1 MQEYNVSCHRAF
13 YNLLELRLNQLTS
26 AVSCLLEPGSIMTT
40 SSSTDLLF
48 TITPG
53 EGTWTIL
60 GPTLESLPHLVPNP
74 LADVGFL
81 EQVSEL
87 RRYSSVKIPPGDQG
101 SIRLYEDV
109 ARELSI
115 RITPLLL
122 SDEARQAVL
131 IRLNQVQLGRARLTI
146 RVADQGPLSDQV
158 LKLPWE
164 VLAPDSNE
172 FPVRQSV
179 LEVVRESVVPGAPEL
194 PEPSGPFGVA
204 VAIAAP
210 EGQATLSYEKEE
222 VRLQTVLA
230 ALGHAV
236 AFSDLGTLDDLVELV
251 DQHRAT
257 AILFSGHG
265 LPGQLLFENRL
276 GFAEPIAA
284 EEVVRRLRTVLLSPG
299 RGGSFPGVFFLSSCE
314 GATSEDGPSAAAAL
328 HRAGFPQVIG
338 YFGPVRDSAASRA
351 EEMFFRC
358 LARGDTALQAAHRAR
373 ASLVDVIEHEGEPFV
388 YPLAWTQIAIYH
400 RGADRPVGAGGRT
413 PGRSLPARFRRRTE
427 ARHGVP
433 VLSQGF
439 IGRRALQHEILRKVS
454 TGERLV
460 VLQGLGGSGKTALA
474 GHLMTRRLALSP
486 HPAGALLLRAPSLED
501 EAEPILALRRQAE
514 EHGRRHALPGWEERL
529 AELRERFPAPAAGF
543 AATLRALQAA
553 LSQSPFAVY
562 VDRVDALQEGPG
574 ADGGPGTWR
583 AGAAEWW
590 RELEELAAE
599 DFLVLASTR
608 YAGADLPGR
617 SHLGVPP
624 LSSSDAFRMMAFFVE
639 LADLTPEERRRLAEW
654 TEGHPLAIAL
664 LDAAVDRRYKSQG
677 LGYEPADRW
686 KELVEPVLPE
696 VGEAVRR
703 EIRLDELW
711 AGLPEA
717 AREQARRITAT
728 GKRLALAEVDQLG
741 GERDLL
747 IRAGLL
753 VRHLK
758 QETFGG
764 VRWVERWGVPRLIA
778 ELIADDS
785 SRG

>member
-1 MQEYNVSCHRAF
+1 
-13 YNLLELRLNQLTS
+13 
-26 AVSCLLEPGSIMTT
+26 MTT
-40 SSSTDLLF
+40 SSLTDLLF

-53 EGTWTIL
+53 EETWSIV
-60 GPTLESLPHLVPNP
+60 GPTPGSPPHVVSSP
-74 LADVGFL
+74 LTDRGFL
-81 EQVSEL
+81 GSVREL
-87 RRYSSVKIPPGDQG
+87 RRYSSMKFPRDEKED
-101 SIRLYEDV
+101 IRLYEDV
-109 ARELSI
+109 ARELSA
-115 RITPLLL
+115 RITPFLL
-122 SDEARQAVL
+122 SEEARQAVRV
-131 IRLNQVQLGRARLTI
+131 RLNQVQLGRARLTI
-146 RVADQGPLSDQV
+146 RVADHGPLSDQV

-164 VLAPDSNE
+164 VIAPDPNE

-204 VAIAAP
+204 VAVAAP
-210 EGQATLSYEKEE
+210 EGQAALSYEKEE

-236 AFSDLGTLDDLVELV
+236 AFSDLGTLEDLVDLV
-251 DQHRAT
+251 DLHRAT

-276 GFAEPIAA
+276 GFAEPVAA

-299 RGGSFPGVFFLSSCE
+299 RSGSFPGLFFLSSCE

-328 HRAGFPQVIG
+328 HRAGFSQVIG

-388 YPLAWTQIAIYH
+388 YPLAWTQFAIYH
-400 RGADRPVGAGGRT
+400 RGADRPVAAGGRT
-413 PGRSLPARFRRRTE
+413 AGRSLPARFRRRTE
-427 ARHGVP
+427 ARQGVP
-433 VLSQGF
+433 VLTQGF

-454 TGERLV
+454 AGERLI

-486 HPAGALLLRAPSLED
+486 DPAGTLFLRVPSPE
-501 EAEPILALRRQAE
+501 EEMEPIFSLRRQAE
-514 EHGRRHALPGWEERL
+514 EHGRQHALSGWDERL
-529 AELRERFPAPAAGF
+529 AELRERFPAPATGF
-543 AATLRALQAA
+543 AATLRALQA
-553 LSQSPFAVY
+553 LSRSPFAVY
-562 VDRVDALQEGPG
+562 VDRVDALQAGPG

-583 AGAAEWW
+583 PGVAEWW

-624 LSSSDAFRMMAFFVE
+624 LSPSDAFRMMAFFVE
-639 LADLTPEERRRLAEW
+639 LADLTPEERRRLVEW
-654 TEGHPLAIAL
+654 TEGHPSTIAL
-664 LDAAVDRRYKSQG
+664 LDAAVDRRYKRQG

-686 KELVEPVLPE
+686 KDLVEPVLPE
-696 VGEAVRR
+696 VAEAMRR
-703 EIRLDELW
+703 ELCLDELW
-711 AGLPEA
+711 SGLPET
-717 AREQARRITAT
+717 AREQARRIAAT
-728 GKRLALAEVDQLG
+728 GKRLTPAEVDQLG

-747 IRAGLL
+747 IRSGLL
-753 VRHLK
+753 VRHL
-758 QETFGG
+758 EE
-764 VRWVERWGVPRLIA
+764 VRLSGNSFKWAEHWGLPRRLC
-778 ELIADDS
+778 ELIT
-785 SRG
+785 GEPGHG

>member
-1 MQEYNVSCHRAF
+1 
-13 YNLLELRLNQLTS
+13 
-26 AVSCLLEPGSIMTT
+26 MTT
-40 SSSTDLLF
+40 PSPTDLLF

-53 EGTWTIL
+53 EETWTIVGPMSGSPPHAVPSPL
-60 GPTLESLPHLVPNP
+60 GDQDFLGLVR
-74 LADVGFL
+74 
-81 EQVSEL
+81 EL
-87 RRYSSVKIPPGDQG
+87 RRYSSMKFSPGETSD
-101 SIRLYEDV
+101 IRLYEEV
-109 ARELSI
+109 ARELSA

-122 SDEARQAVL
+122 SEEAHQAVRV
-131 IRLNQVQLGRARLTI
+131 RLNQVQLGRARLTI
-146 RVADQGPLSDQV
+146 RVADHGPLSDQV

-164 VLAPDSNE
+164 VVAPDSNE

-204 VAIAAP
+204 VAVAAP
-210 EGQATLSYEKEE
+210 EGQAALSYEKEE

-251 DQHRAT
+251 DLHRAT

-265 LPGQLLFENRL
+265 LPGRLLFENRL
-276 GFAEPIAA
+276 GFADPVAA

-299 RGGSFPGVFFLSSCE
+299 RSGSFPGLFFLSSCE

-388 YPLAWTQIAIYH
+388 YPLAWTQFAIYH
-400 RGADRPVGAGGRT
+400 RGADRPVAAGGRT
-413 PGRSLPARFRRRTE
+413 AGRSLPVRFRRRIE

-433 VLSQGF
+433 VLAQGF

-454 TGERLV
+454 SGERLI

-486 HPAGALLLRAPSLED
+486 NPADALFLRVPSPE
-501 EAEPILALRRQAE
+501 EETEPILALRRQAE
-514 EHGRRHALPGWEERL
+514 EHGRQHALPGWEERL

-543 AATLRALQAA
+543 AATLRALRATP
-553 LSQSPFAVY
+553 QSPFAVY
-562 VDRVDALQEGPG
+562 VDRADALQVGPG
-574 ADGGPGTWR
+574 TDNGPGTWR

-590 RELEELAAE
+590 SELEELAAE
-599 DFLVLASTR
+599 EFLVLASTR
-608 YAGADLPGR
+608 YAGVDLGR

-624 LSSSDAFRMMAFFVE
+624 LSPSDAFRMMAFFVE
-639 LADLTPEERRRLAEW
+639 LADLTPEERRRLVEW
-654 TEGHPLAIAL
+654 TEGHPLTIAL
-664 LDAAVDRRYKSQG
+664 LDAAVDRQYKRQG

-686 KELVEPVLPE
+686 KDFVEPVLPE
-696 VGEAVRR
+696 VADAVRR
-703 EIRLDELW
+703 EIHLDDLW
-711 AGLPEA
+711 AGLPEI
-717 AREQARRITAT
+717 AREQARRIAAT
-728 GKRLALAEVDQLG
+728 GKRLTLAEIDQLG

-747 IRAGLL
+747 IRSGLL
-753 VRHLK
+753 VRHL
-758 QETFGG
+758 EE
-764 VRWVERWGVPRLIA
+764 VRLSGNNFKWAERWGLPRRLC
-778 ELIADDS
+778 ELIT
-785 SRG
+785 GEPGYG